1 MPQEQ
6 VQERSPGLSEAG
18 LARATLAV
26 LAVVAAIGS
35 RNAEG

>member
-18 LARATLAV
+18 LAPAALAV
-26 LAVVAAIGS
+26 PAVVSAIRS
-35 RNAEG
+35 RNAEA